1 MGEDGRKMANVNILE
16 KKNGKKTECKPTDSK
31 KLIDRLPLVEPKP
44 RATLPDLDK
53 LEKKLE
59 TTIADAEEIEQ
70 DIKTIFH
77 NLSSEEKE
85 RWLRNRYDSFSDE
98 YDNYMEKTGHYRAI
112 KKAIAGSVAGTDQGL
127 IRFPIL
133 DLSVGTGM
141 VLEYFLKAINKIY
154 KKRGALHFVDKIR
167 KPKKNELL
175 VWANDLSPK
184 MIEKAEERLK
194 KLELKIIPQPSN
206 NLIFTSISFRDYP
219 HEHSELKNKFGTVF
233 ISQTF
238 HVTPEKD
245 ALVKAIDWA
254 LAPGGV
260 VVIVEE
266 FQWRT
271 SVHSNLC
278 LRLIEAIATPL
289 PHKADLIAL
298 FNKGGDTQLTYTKEA
313 RITIRIDHPTHEM
326 SGFVLKKPG
335 HKQES
340 ERVSIFSSLESVQK
354 DY

>member
-16 KKNGKKTECKPTDSK
+16 KKNGKGAECKPEGDSK
-31 KLIDRLPLVEPKP
+31 KIAGRPPLVEQKP
-44 RATLPDLDK
+44 RADL
-53 LEKKLE
+53 LNYLE
-59 TTIADAEEIEQ
+59 TRLKKEISDAEKIEQ
-70 DIKTIFH
+70 EIRTVFH
-77 NLSSEEKE
+77 SLSPEEKE
-85 RWLRNRYDSFSDE
+85 QWLRDRYDSFSDE
-98 YDNYMEKTGHYRAI
+98 YDDYMEKTGHYRAI
-112 KKAIAGSVAGTDQGL
+112 KKAIAGSVAGADRDL

-141 VLEYFLKAINKIY
+141 VLEYFLKAINKTY
-154 KKRGALHFVDKIR
+154 KKGGMLRFADRIR
-167 KPKKNELL
+167 KPKKNEPLI
-175 VWANDLSPK
+175 WANDLSPR
-184 MIEKAEERLK
+184 MIEKAQERLR
-194 KLELKIIPQPSN
+194 KLELKIIPNPSN
-206 NLIFTSISFRDYP
+206 LVFTSLSFRDYP
-219 HEHSELKNKFGTVF
+219 SKHSEMKNKFGTVF

-260 VVIVEE
+260 AVIVEE
-266 FQWRT
+266 FQWRA

-298 FNKGGDTQLTYTKEA
+298 FNKGSDTELTYTKEA

-326 SGFVLKKPG
+326 SGFVLKKPEDKKELG
-335 HKQES
+335 QLP
-340 ERVSIFSSLESVQK
+340 IFYSLQLDQK
-354 DY
+354 NR